1 MPRGPPERIAA
12 APELCDNAAE
22 LRIHLGGPAP
32 ARPER
37 IWRHEQSALLRM
49 NSMAEDV
56 TVFTHESSTRGLSGA
71 VGQDVNPLSRRRR
84 YRGASPPRR
93 SGGQRRNR
101 RAIGTRVDV

>member
-71 VGQDVNPLSRRRR
+71 VGQDVNPL
-84 YRGASPPRR
+84 GHAASIPRR
-93 SGGQRRNR
+93 FATPAIW
-101 RAIGTRVDV
+101 RAEAQPPGDWHPG